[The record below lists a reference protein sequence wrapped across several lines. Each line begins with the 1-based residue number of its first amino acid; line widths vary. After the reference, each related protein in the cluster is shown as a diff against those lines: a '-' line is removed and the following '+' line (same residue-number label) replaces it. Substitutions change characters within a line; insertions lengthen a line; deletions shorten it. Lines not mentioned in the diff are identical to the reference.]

1 MNCATPPGSF
11 AGLGGNPNLDPSTSG
26 TTTMSGMSGA
36 GIVSPLT
43 VVDAAMGGGPW
54 QGFSNTL
61 DKWGGGTEPSS
72 TNIAG
77 YAINELARQL
87 GLDFKFTGKGAT
99 AQKNRLLA
107 TATSR
112 LSGFPLYL
120 PRDAMVR
127 FLPDLQDKISRRMAI
142 ENASAAPGFRPEPLK
157 GLSGRQR
164 TGAIRRNYKKEA
176 EAKLNKKLIDLART
190 TGNKNYLGGKGT
202 GQPKVISQ
210 EDLKKQITQEVF
222 DNFLS
227 KGVNVY
233 GGLSLEGA
241 TQEQPLAQEQP
252 TQEQSLAENA
262 FNAFKGIGIGSAIVR
277 NVFNPKRL
285 PRPDLGWGQKLFS
298 RQY

>member
-1 MNCATPPGSF
+1 MNGATPPGSF
-11 AGLGGNPNLDPSTSG
+11 AGLGGNPNLVPSTSG

-43 VVDAAMGGGPW
+43 VVSAAMGGGPW
-54 QGFSNTL
+54 QGFSDL
-61 DKWGGGTEPSS
+61 GDMLGGGTEPSS

-77 YAINELARQL
+77 SAIKELARRL
-87 GLDFKFTGKGAT
+87 GLDFDFTGKGAT

-107 TATSR
+107 TATSWA
-112 LSGFPLYL
+112 SGFPLGL
-120 PRDAMVR
+120 SRDAMVR

-142 ENASAAPGFRPEPLK
+142 ETRSPAPGFRPEPLK
-157 GLSGRQR
+157 GLSGRQLSN
-164 TGAIRRNYKKEA
+164 AIWRNKEA
-176 EAKLNKKLIDLART
+176 KAKFVLNKKLIDLART